1 MSKLS
6 NLVYN
11 KDDFSVFKDRPDTYT
26 IYKEFD
32 AESFLVAML
41 YCPSMPDVAY
51 DHAVKLCDLLVQSQ
65 GQEIHPG
72 D

>member
-1 MSKLS
+1 MSKLI
-6 NLVYN
+6 NLVYD
-11 KDDFSVFKDRPDTYT
+11 KDDFSVFKDLPDTYT
-26 IYKEFD
+26 VYKEFG
-32 AESFLVAML
+32 AESFLVATL

-51 DHAVKLCDLLVQSQ
+51 ERAVKLCDLLAQSQ